1 MKTTGITT
9 HKFERGVTNEDSVLA
24 DKHRIAVSDGAGG
37 GGVYADLWSAYLL
50 SNLPKNPI
58 STADELDAWIGSIWE
73 RFYNDCEVKAKEI
86 GGMLLNKF
94 YDEGSFATLV
104 AVWKSGHT
112 CHWMSYGDS
121 VAFHY
126 NKRTR
131 KLEHSFTELKD
142 FNAPPFLINCKDEL
156 NKEGFRHGVFNIDKD
171 SVVFVA
177 SDTLSHYLLMSYEL
191 SNPDVYGDEIRNAL
205 NAHTK
210 NSQYIKNARMRNATF
225 YKDILKPLRI
235 ASKNKKDFRSYIEKC
250 YHNGWIGHDDYSFA
264 CF

>member
-1 MKTTGITT
+1 MKTIGVTI
-9 HKFERGVTNEDSVLA
+9 HKFERDVTNEDSVLA
-24 DKHRIAVSDGAGG
+24 ESNRIAVSDGAGG

-58 STADELDAWIGSIWE
+58 CTADELDTWIGSIWE
-73 RFYNDCEVKAKEI
+73 RFYNDCEEKAKQI

-104 AVWKSGHT
+104 AVWKCGHT

-131 KLEHSFTELKD
+131 KLENSFTELKD
-142 FNAPPFLINCKDEL
+142 FNNPPFLINCKDEL
-156 NKEGFRHGVFNIDKD
+156 NKEGFSNGVFNIDKD

-177 SDTLSHYLLMSYEL
+177 SDTLSHYILMSYEL
-191 SNPDVYGDEIRNAL
+191 SNSDNYGDEIRKAM

-210 NSQYIKNARMRNATF
+210 NSQYIKNAEMRDVTF
-225 YKDILKPLRI
+225 YKDILKPLKIVARN
-235 ASKNKKDFRSYIEKC
+235 KNEFRSYIEKC
-250 YHNGWIGHDDYSFA
+250 YRNGWLGYDDYSFA